1 MILIKGYGI
10 FWKFDI
16 WDIDMGCN
24 QEFIW
29 EYGIL
34 TLPPQ
39 TRLSKQSRRVVSFD
53 CGDPLTS
60 LINCI
65 LLMST
70 VRLYCWGHSVHIINL
85 FNFASDLFSRYSRD
99 RNFREN
105 K

>member
-34 TLPPQ
+34 TIPP
-39 TRLSKQSRRVVSFD
+39 
-53 CGDPLTS
+53 
-60 LINCI
+60 
-65 LLMST
+65 
-70 VRLYCWGHSVHIINL
+70 
-85 FNFASDLFSRYSRD
+85 
-99 RNFREN
+99 
-105 K
+105 